1 MLESVQDHFKRPRNL
16 TEDRCDV
23 FGKNVA
29 MKLRTLDSNKAFIVE
44 KLIND
49 LLFEAE
55 IGHLTTDHPTL
66 T

>member
-1 MLESVQDHFKRPRNL
+1 MRDHFKRPRPIV

-23 FGKNVA
+23 IGKNVA
-29 MKLRTLDSNKAFIVE
+29 MKLRALDTKQIIIAE

-55 IGHLTTDHPTL
+55 IDTSLPNTSILT
-66 T
+66 